1 MNFEKYLYFLYAFHL
16 LCQQENCCLGCQA
29 CTQTNLGN
37 TCSLIPCNPIV
48 LKKWFYVIKLSE
60 DKVFLIDKNVIY
72 DVYNKCNSSIEH
84 CFFIPVLSSDC
95 VLHIRD
101 GEFSWQD
108 KGSHSTKPSKNRS
121 NKSINSSTNTRAS
134 DTMTESQES
143 HDQDSEDD
151 RLLERSDESGQ
162 QHSKTLELKQINIQI
177 TKVFIFLA
185 FNC

>member
-1 MNFEKYLYFLYAFHL
+1 MYN
-16 LCQQENCCLGCQA
+16 
-29 CTQTNLGN
+29 
-37 TCSLIPCNPIV
+37 
-48 LKKWFYVIKLSE
+48 
-60 DKVFLIDKNVIY
+60 
-72 DVYNKCNSSIEH
+72 VYNKCHSNIEH

-108 KGSHSTKPSKNRS
+108 KGSFSAKLSKNRS
-121 NKSINSSTNTRAS
+121 KTSINSSTNNRSS

-151 RLLERSDESGQ
+151 RLLEKSDESGQ